1 MELLAIAVLGVFALG
16 YFLLGGADI
25 GVGMLLPALGRDARQ
40 RRLVITGIAPF
51 FLGNEVWLVATA
63 GILVGS
69 FPELEGELLT
79 GQFPAV
85 VLLLTGWIV
94 RDMGLWLRGRA
105 DARGW
110 WAVCDAAIT
119 GGSWVVALSWGWMF
133 AGLLAGQVGEVATGP
148 GALLAGVAVATLFAV
163 HGLAFARLR
172 LSGLPRQRAGALF
185 GRFGEWRGLALTS
198 GVMVVLC
205 LAVGFR
211 LPLLESTADP
221 ATLGLLLPAALVL
234 TPFLIAAQVCV
245 WWVLRARAE
254 RPLYL

>member
-40 RRLVITGIAPF
+40 RRVVITGIAPF
-51 FLGNEVWLVATA
+51 FLGNEVWLVAAA
-63 GILVGS
+63 GILVGA
-69 FPELEGELLT
+69 FPELEGELLS

-85 VLLLTGWIV
+85 VLLLVGWVV
-94 RDMGLWLRGRA
+94 RDMGLWLRGRL

-133 AGLLAGQVGEVATGP
+133 AGLLVGQVGEVAAGP
-148 GALLAGVAVATLFAV
+148 GALLAAVAVATLFAV
-163 HGLAFARLR
+163 HGLAFDRLR
-172 LSGLPRQRAGALF
+172 LSGLPHQRAGALF
-185 GRFGEWRGLALTS
+185 GRFGEWRGFALTCAA
-198 GVMVVLC
+198 VVALC

-211 LPLLESTADP
+211 LPLAERTADP
-221 ATLGLLLPAALVL
+221 GTLGLLLPAVLVL
-234 TPFLIAAQVCV
+234 TPLLVAAQACV
-245 WWVLRARAE
+245 WWVFRARAE